1 MQHESNLISFP
12 LARRLA
18 AADHRVR
25 CRGVHLHAVHEGGAE
40 MAALVSLIKALPDY
54 LVEELEFVQAHAPN
68 DLLVCIRDWRFAR
81 PIGKAIAKAVAEYFG
96 CGYVHIMVEGDPERK
111 SIAAESD
118 GNTAWV
124 VQ

>member
-1 MQHESNLISFP
+1 MQHESNLIPFP

-18 AADHRVR
+18 VADHRVR
-25 CRGVHLHAVHEGGAE
+25 CRGVALHSARRSGAE
-40 MAALVSLIKALPDY
+40 MASLVSLIKALPDH

-68 DLLVCIRDWRFAR
+68 DMLVCIRDWRFAR
-81 PIGKAIAKAVAEYFG
+81 PIGKAIAKAVAEHFG

-111 SIAAESD
+111 SIAVESD
-118 GNTAWV
+118 GNTAWE